1 MAGKIRY
8 LLNRDGRYF
17 ARLTVPPDL
26 REYLQGDDKGKR
38 ELREPLGGDRRIALK
53 LLPGVVAD
61 IQARIGIAEANRARA
76 TATAFNAMRYPM
88 SIEGIAQRHYQKLL
102 TLDDQLR
109 MSDPRFASIGFD
121 DVWIENLRDG
131 IAGRLN
137 DDQLDKLIGGHI
149 ERYRVSGN
157 TDVKKG
163 SEEWRKLAMAICI
176 AEYEGESRSA
186 ERNEGVFNG
195 EPEHPML
202 VKAIAAE
209 EEKQPDIAVRTF
221 SQIIDD
227 EVKRRSRGKDAKPI
241 SERSVKKYRDNCKE
255 FAKHRKSDNAATVTA
270 IEGKRWIESM
280 QDAGEN
286 GNRTVKAKFQ
296 NVVTVLNWERK
307 RDLENFFPLSNPL
320 SAVQKPNFDADPSY
334 LSAYTLDEAK
344 LVLKAAR
351 KEELPM
357 FRWIPWLC
365 AYSGMRISEAGRLEK
380 GDFFKSG
387 DRWFYKVTK
396 VGGRSLKNSSSERRI
411 PVHTALIDEGFIKFM
426 EASPEGRLFR
436 GKTKDIIDPQPR
448 VSEWIR
454 KLIPMS
460 IHPEL
465 MPNHGWR
472 HLFEDFC
479 RRDRVQEEARF
490 YMVGRTSGGSHEAY
504 GRSEVMLPGLAA
516 QMDQI
521 QPIDLDNKN

>member
-1 MAGKIRY
+1 MAKKPTY
-8 LLNRDGRYF
+8 LLPLNGRYY
-17 ARLTVPPDL
+17 ARLVVPKDL
-26 REYLQGDDKGKR
+26 REYLQGDDKGKW
-38 ELREPLGGDRRIALK
+38 ELKTPLGGDLRTAKK
-53 LLPGVVAD
+53 LLPGAVAE
-61 IQARIGIAEANRARA
+61 IQAKIGLAEVNRAKA
-76 TATAFNAMRYPM
+76 TSTRFNALRYPM
-88 SIEGIAQRHYQKLL
+88 TPIQIAQREYQAQI
-102 TLDDQLR
+102 TLDEEIRATDYNYSRMGVDADEAREYQAGFAGKLSDNELEQLVGLKIR
-109 MSDPRFASIGFD
+109 SA
-121 DVWIENLRDG
+121 VLR
-131 IAGRLN
+131 
-137 DDQLDKLIGGHI
+137 
-149 ERYRVSGN
+149 GN
-157 TDVKKG
+157 TLATQG
-163 SEEWRKLAMAICI
+163 TPEWRELARALCA
-176 AEYEGESRSA
+176 AEYEAMARQA
-186 ERNEGVFNG
+186 ERDEGDYSG
-195 EPEHPML
+195 QPEHPW
-202 VKAIAAE
+202 IATLNDE
-209 EEKQPDIAVRTF
+209 QPDTYIRTF
-221 SQIIDD
+221 DQIIDD

-270 IEGKRWIESM
+270 IESKRWIEAM
-280 QDAGEN
+280 QDEGEN

-307 RDLENFFPLSNPL
+307 RDLENFFPAGNPL
-320 SAVQKPNFDADPSY
+320 SRVEKPDYESDPSY

-380 GDFFKSG
+380 GDFFKVG

-396 VGGRSLKNSSSERRI
+396 VGGRTLKNASSERRV
-411 PVHTALIDEGFIKFM
+411 PVHKALIDEGFIRFM
-426 EASPEGRLFR
+426 ESAPEGRLFR

-479 RRDRVQEEARF
+479 RRDRVQEDARF
-490 YMVGRTSGGSHEAY
+490 YITGRTSGDSHEVY
-504 GRSEVMLPGLAA
+504 GRSEVMLPGLAEE
-516 QMDQI
+516 MDSI
-521 QPIDLDNKN
+521 KPINLDN